1 MYILK
6 FSKKNK
12 EATQLE
18 ERLGQM
24 SLAFKTELNSD
35 LNEIVL
41 AEGQKEVIG
50 FKNINAHLDELNKEL
65 HNWYYCNC

>member
-1 MYILK
+1 
-6 FSKKNK
+6 
-12 EATQLE
+12 LE

-35 LNEIVL
+35 LKEIVL

-50 FKNINAHLDELNKEL
+50 FENINAHLDELKKEL